1 MVDMSDQFRD
11 IHPPVHHHNMG
22 MMQGAGNAVE
32 DNPHVFGGQGVLF
45 DAPLG
50 QPDSGTH
57 RGNPNARLYRAI
69 STDTSGT
76 PDEILERIS
85 KSQNT
90 DVPGKHEGLGL
101 HWQHDLGV
109 AQDYASDVYNIKGD
123 NPMII
128 EAEHPGYEHVLHH
141 GPKDMPVPHGV
152 KTTGYKG
159 HGEPVLDRLP
169 HGQKHSQ
176 EAKDYVTY
184 DNTVGEHEYANLMV
198 TEVPIRPKAPMK
210 VTAVLTPH
218 PTRSGEFQRH
228 EVNYRGT
235 A

>member
-22 MMQGAGNAVE
+22 MTQGAGNAVE

-69 STDTSGT
+69 DNVDLTGSPEEIIGRVGKST
-76 PDEILERIS
+76 
-85 KSQNT
+85 NT
-90 DVPGKHEGLGL
+90 DVGGGHAGLGL
-101 HWQHDLGV
+101 HWQHDLPV
-109 AQDYASDVYNIKGD
+109 AEDYANSLDYD
-123 NPMII
+123 HRAII
-128 EAEHPGYEHVLHH
+128 EAEHPGYEHVMHH
-141 GPKDMPVPHGV
+141 GPNDMPIPHGV
-152 KTTGYKG
+152 ETRGYKG
-159 HGEPVLDRLP
+159 HGEPVLAKLP
-169 HGQKHSQ
+169 QGEKHSQ

-184 DNTVGEHEYANLMV
+184 DNTVGEHAYANLMV

-210 VTAVLTPH
+210 VTAVLTP
-218 PTRSGEFQRH
+218 TRSGEFQRH